1 MAKATYWPATD
12 TEARKRGEQT
22 GLDTLVKGIDGDP
35 HKQRSMWFNS
45 TQREKPYQVLT
56 SFDRLRDQESLA
68 IEQRDRWCMVVVSSC
83 REMFG

>member
-1 MAKATYWPATD
+1 MKLK
-12 TEARKRGEQT
+12 E
-22 GLDTLVKGIDGDP
+22 IDGDP